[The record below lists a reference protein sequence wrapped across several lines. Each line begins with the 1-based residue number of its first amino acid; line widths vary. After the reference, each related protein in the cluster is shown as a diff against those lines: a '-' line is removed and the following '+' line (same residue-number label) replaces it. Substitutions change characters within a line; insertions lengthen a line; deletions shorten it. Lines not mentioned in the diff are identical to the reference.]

1 MRPGDR
7 YPGGP
12 ELADTQGAALPARH
26 LERRAGQEDRGV
38 RPAARR
44 WGAAAAWAGGSLA
57 LFAFLLRISLGSR
70 VNSDGANN
78 ALQAWDMLH
87 GHVLLHGWL
96 IGDATFYFFELPL
109 NAITELLFGMGN
121 LAAHVAS
128 ALTYLIVAVC
138 AVALA
143 VTDSR
148 GPARAA
154 RCAVVVT
161 VLAAPL
167 FTTSSVGL
175 LLEEPDHTGTSAFL
189 LASFLLIDRAP
200 GRRFTAPLLCVI
212 LCAGQLSDLTVRYV
226 AVPAVLLVCGY
237 RVLAGRRLR
246 CGDAALVVAAAA
258 SVPLE
263 SLIRAAMRHLGAY
276 LMAAPGARLS
286 PMRLWPH
293 HAAVTWLNVRILF
306 GSAGAPHTRLGSVG
320 AAFGLA
326 CLLAAVFGLG
336 RVAWTWRAARRAEQ
350 LLCVAIAV
358 NIGVFLVSVFPSAI
372 ASHEIAA
379 VLPCGAVLAARA
391 CVPARITGTPQAF
404 LAVTATALAA
414 LVPLAAA
421 ATRPPLRPAT
431 APLAAWLKA
440 HGLTYGIAGYWDA
453 SVVTMQSGDRV
464 QIRAVDIRNKK
475 IFVPYWETNAL
486 WYHASR
492 YDARFV
498 VADDHLGRYPAA
510 AFEQHFG
517 RPVATHRVASWLV
530 LIYRTNLLQQLA
542 NYPGQLV
549 PARASP
555 PSYFELKPRDQGPG
569 QLIPRCRPGKRTSFR
584 DTSRRDKYGH
594 AGNSGYSSRYREN
607 GLNSGVR

>member
-1 MRPGDR
+1 M
-7 YPGGP
+7 GG
-12 ELADTQGAALPARH
+12 G
-26 LERRAGQEDRGV
+26 GV
-38 RPAARR
+38 
-44 WGAAAAWAGGSLA
+44 A
-57 LFAFLLRISLGSR
+57 LFAYFLRISLGSR

-121 LAAHVAS
+121 LAVHVAS

-175 LLEEPDHTGTSAFL
+175 LLEEPDHIGTSAFL

-246 CGDAALVVAAAA
+246 SGDAALVVAAAA

-263 SLIRAAMRHLGAY
+263 SLLRAAMRHLGAY
-276 LMAAPGARLS
+276 SMVAPGARFS

-293 HAAVTWLNVRILF
+293 NAALTWLDARILF
-306 GSAGAPHTRLGSVG
+306 GSVVAPDTRLGSVG

-336 RVAWTWRAARRAEQ
+336 RVAWTWRAARRSEQ
-350 LLCVAIAV
+350 LLCAAIV
-358 NIGVFLVSVFPSAI
+358 INIGLFLVSMFPGALS
-372 ASHEIAA
+372 SHEIAM

-391 CVPARITGTPQAF
+391 CVPARITGMPQAF

-431 APLAAWLKA
+431 APLAAWLEA

-453 SVVTMQSGDRV
+453 SVTTMQSGDRV
-464 QIRAVDIRNKK
+464 QILSVGIKNEK

-486 WYHASR
+486 WYNASR
-492 YDARFV
+492 YDARFA

-510 AFEQHFG
+510 TFERQFG
-517 RPVATHRVASWLV
+517 RPAATYRVASWFV
-530 LIYRTNLLQQLA
+530 LIYRTNLLQQLD
-542 NYPGQLV
+542 NYPSQLV
-549 PARASP
+549 PPQASP
-555 PSYFELKPRDQGPG
+555 PSYFEVKTRAIRD
-569 QLIPRCRPGKRTSFR
+569 
-584 DTSRRDKYGH
+584 RR
-594 AGNSGYSSRYREN
+594 
-607 GLNSGVR
+607 

>member
-1 MRPGDR
+1 M
-7 YPGGP
+7 
-12 ELADTQGAALPARH
+12 
-26 LERRAGQEDRGV
+26 

-44 WGAAAAWAGGSLA
+44 WWAAAAWAGGSLA
-57 LFAFLLRISLGSR
+57 LFAYFLRISLGSR

-109 NAITELLFGMGN
+109 NAVTELLFGMGN

-167 FTTSSVGL
+167 FTTSSVEL
-175 LLEEPDHTGTSAFL
+175 LLEEPDHIGTSAFL

-237 RVLAGRRLR
+237 RVLAARRLR
-246 CGDAALVVAAAA
+246 SGDAALVVAAAA

-276 LMAAPGARLS
+276 SMAAPGARLA
-286 PMRLWPH
+286 PVRLWPH
-293 HAAVTWLNVRILF
+293 HAAVTWLDVRILF
-306 GSAGAPHTRLGSVG
+306 GSVVAPDTRLGSVG

-372 ASHEIAA
+372 ASHEIAV

-391 CVPARITGTPQAF
+391 CVPARITGMPQAF
-404 LAVTATALAA
+404 LVVTATALAA

-431 APLAAWLKA
+431 APLAAWLEA

-475 IFVPYWETNAL
+475 IFVPVWETNAL
-486 WYHASR
+486 WYNASR

-498 VADDHLGRYPAA
+498 VVDDHLGRYPAA

-517 RPVATHRVASWLV
+517 RPVATHRVASWFV
-530 LIYRTNLLQQLA
+530 LIYRTNLLQQLE
-542 NYPGQLV
+542 NYPSQLV

-555 PSYFELKPRDQGPG
+555 PGYFDLKTRAMPD
-569 QLIPRCRPGKRTSFR
+569 
-584 DTSRRDKYGH
+584 RR
-594 AGNSGYSSRYREN
+594 
-607 GLNSGVR
+607 

>member
-12 ELADTQGAALPARH
+12 ELADTQGTAPPARH
-26 LERRAGQEDRGV
+26 FGRHAGQDDHEM
-38 RPAARR
+38 RPPARR
-44 WGAAAAWAGGSLA
+44 WWAAAAWAGAGLA
-57 LFAFLLRISLGSR
+57 LFAFFLRISLGSR

-96 IGDATFYFFELPL
+96 IGDATFYAFELPL
-109 NAITELLFGMGN
+109 NAITELLFGIGN
-121 LAAHVAS
+121 LAAHAAS

-154 RCAVVVT
+154 RGAVVVT
-161 VLAAPL
+161 VLTAPL
-167 FTTSSVGL
+167 FTTSSVTL
-175 LLEEPDHTGTSAFL
+175 LLEEPDHIGTSAFL

-200 GRRFTAPLLCVI
+200 GRRFTPPLLCVI

-237 RVLAGRRLR
+237 RALAARRLR
-246 CGDAALVVAAAA
+246 SGDAALVVAAAA

-263 SLIRAAMRHLGAY
+263 SLIRAAMRYLGAY
-276 LMAAPGARLS
+276 SMAAPGARLS
-286 PMRLWPH
+286 PIRLWPH
-293 HAAVTWLNVRILF
+293 HAAATWLDVRILF
-306 GSAGAPHTRLGSVG
+306 GSVVAPDTKLGSVG

-326 CLLAAVFGLG
+326 CLLAAGFGLG
-336 RVAWTWRAARRAEQ
+336 RVAWTWRAASRAEQ
-350 LLCVAIAV
+350 LLCVAIVV
-358 NIGVFLVSVFPSAI
+358 NIGLFLVSVFPGALS
-372 ASHEIAA
+372 SHEIAA

-391 CVPARITGTPQAF
+391 CVPARITGMLRAF
-404 LAVTATALAA
+404 LVVTATALAA

-421 ATRPPLRPAT
+421 ATQLPLRPAT
-431 APLAAWLKA
+431 APLAAWLEA
-440 HGLTYGIAGYWDA
+440 HGLTYGIAWYWNA

-464 QIRAVDIRNKK
+464 QIRAVEIKDNKVL
-475 IFVPYWETNAL
+475 IPVWEANAL
-486 WYHASR
+486 WYNPSR

-498 VADDHLGRYPAA
+498 VADHLGRYPAA
-510 AFEQHFG
+510 AYERHFG
-517 RPVATHRVASWLV
+517 RPAATYRVASWYV
-530 LIYRTNLLQQLA
+530 LIYRTNLLQQLRH
-542 NYPGQLV
+542 YPSQLV

-555 PSYFELKPRDQGPG
+555 PGYFDLKNPG
-569 QLIPRCRPGKRTSFR
+569 G
-584 DTSRRDKYGH
+584 
-594 AGNSGYSSRYREN
+594 
-607 GLNSGVR
+607 

>member
-1 MRPGDR
+1 M
-7 YPGGP
+7 
-12 ELADTQGAALPARH
+12 
-26 LERRAGQEDRGV
+26 

-44 WGAAAAWAGGSLA
+44 WWAAAAWAGGGVA
-57 LFAFLLRISLGSR
+57 LFAYFLRISLGSR

-121 LAAHVAS
+121 LAVHAAS
-128 ALTYLIVAVC
+128 ALTYLIVAVG

-154 RCAVVVT
+154 RCAVVVA

-167 FTTSSVGL
+167 LTTSSVGL
-175 LLEEPDHTGTSAFL
+175 LLEEPDHIGTSAFL

-237 RVLAGRRLR
+237 RALAARRLR
-246 CGDAALVVAAAA
+246 SDDAALVVAAAA
-258 SVPLE
+258 SVPME
-263 SLIRAAMRHLGAY
+263 SLIRASMRHLGAY
-276 LMAAPGARLS
+276 SMAAPGARLS

-293 HAAVTWLNVRILF
+293 NAAATWLDVRILF
-306 GSAGAPHTRLGSVG
+306 GSVVAPDTRLGSVG

-336 RVAWTWRAARRAEQ
+336 RVAWTWRTARRAEQ
-350 LLCVAIAV
+350 LLCAAIV
-358 NIGVFLVSVFPSAI
+358 INIGVFLVSVFPGAA
-372 ASHEIAA
+372 ASHEIAV

-391 CVPARITGTPQAF
+391 CVPARITGMPQAF
-404 LAVTATALAA
+404 VAVTATALAA
-414 LVPLAAA
+414 LMPLAAA

-431 APLAAWLKA
+431 APLAAWLEA
-440 HGLTYGIAGYWDA
+440 HRLTYGIAGYWDA
-453 SVVTMQSGDRV
+453 AVATMQSGDRV
-464 QIRAVDIRNKK
+464 QILSVGIKDEK

-486 WYHASR
+486 WYNASR
-492 YDARFV
+492 YDASFV
-498 VADDHLGRYPAA
+498 VADHLGKYPPAM
-510 AFEQHFG
+510 FERHFG
-517 RPVATHRVASWLV
+517 RPAATYRVASWFVLV
-530 LIYRTNLLQQLA
+530 YRTNLLQQLEI
-542 NYPGQLV
+542 YPSQLV

-555 PSYFELKPRDQGPG
+555 PSYFELKNP
-569 QLIPRCRPGKRTSFR
+569 
-584 DTSRRDKYGH
+584 GH
-594 AGNSGYSSRYREN
+594 A
-607 GLNSGVR
+607 